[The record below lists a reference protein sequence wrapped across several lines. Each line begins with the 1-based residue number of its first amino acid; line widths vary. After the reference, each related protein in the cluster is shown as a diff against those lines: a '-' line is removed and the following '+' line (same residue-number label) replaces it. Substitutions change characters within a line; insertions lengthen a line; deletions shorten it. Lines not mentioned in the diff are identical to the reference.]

1 MTGKVGPE
9 AKRRGR
15 NRALALVL
23 PLASLLPARFH
34 KVYVG
39 KHRQKIVVVNY
50 DLAGLLIINYFCRAV
65 LAVIAW

>member
-1 MTGKVGPE
+1 MTREAGPG

-23 PLASLLPARFH
+23 PLASLPPARFH

-39 KHRQKIVVVNY
+39 KHGQKIVVVNY
-50 DLAGLLIINYFCRAV
+50 DLAGLLIINYFRCAV
-65 LAVIAW
+65 LAVVAW